1 MPIIKKN
8 KRKNNQN
15 FKINELVTRQYVASF
30 LATESEEEGSII
42 EGTPI
47 VFNQNTKLQDWAGE
61 YFERIDSHA
70 LDKADLTDIR
80 LFVNH
85 DTNKIALARTK
96 NGNGTMSFNIDN
108 EGLHIKAI
116 LDTENNQEA
125 RSLYSAIKRGDMDG
139 MSFMF
144 RIKSQE
150 WIDLDTDCPTRVI
163 KEISIVHEVSVVN
176 FPAYPQT
183 FIDARDNSEETEYSP
198 LAEARKAL
206 SEETEKKEN
215 ELLEIQKLKNKNLLK
230 LGGM

>member
-1 MPIIKKN
+1 MAMKKSQ
-8 KRKNNQN
+8 KRKNSQ
-15 FKINELVTRQYVASF
+15 NELVTRQFTATF
-30 LATESEEEGSII
+30 RATENEDEGSVI

-47 VFNQNTKLQDWAGE
+47 VFNQDTKMQDWAGE
-61 YFERIDSHA
+61 YNERIDLHA
-70 LDKADLTDIR
+70 LDNADLKDIR

-96 NGNGTMSFNIDN
+96 NGRGTMSFYIDN
-108 EGLHIKAI
+108 EGLHIKAT

-150 WIDLDTDCPTRVI
+150 WFDLDTDCPTRVI

-183 FIDARDNSEETEYSP
+183 SIDARDNSEETEYSP
-198 LAEARKAL
+198 LEEARKAL
-206 SEETEKKEN
+206 SEETDKKK
-215 ELLEIQKLKNKNLLK
+215 LLEIQKIKNKNLIK